1 MSCNRNDVLGGHAAL
16 VDDHAVSHISLNLL
30 GIPTVA
36 TVLATIEGMIAVVWH
51 FWLGLI
57 LLVVGGLAVVQ
68 LVVGYVAKVSAMK
81 YPNRR
86 QRNAQK

>member
-1 MSCNRNDVLGGHAAL
+1 
-16 VDDHAVSHISLNLL
+16 
-30 GIPTVA
+30 
-36 TVLATIEGMIAVVWH
+36 VLATIEGMIAVVWH

-68 LVVGYVAKVSAMK
+68 LVFGYVAKVSAMK